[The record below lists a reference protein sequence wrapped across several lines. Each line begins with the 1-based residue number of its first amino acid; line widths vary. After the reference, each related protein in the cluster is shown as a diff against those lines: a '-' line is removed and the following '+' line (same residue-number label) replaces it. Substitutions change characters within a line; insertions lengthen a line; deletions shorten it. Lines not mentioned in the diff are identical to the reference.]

1 MRARTIAGL
10 TALALVAGI
19 GSGEMIYRSKICRDA
34 IGRCFGRGHLLALIN
49 GRGIYEIDVDAEA
62 AANRYLAG
70 GKIDASSEDAVL
82 KRLIANENLRQMSDR
97 RATSETEVQHEFDL
111 LRDQFADDKL
121 WTKRMADSG
130 ISVQSLRQL
139 VRENLAGRRL
149 IEQEIANRLAAND
162 DLVRSYYAQHSA
174 DFAQPLRLRASHI
187 FLAAPAETPPEIV
200 EAKQKLI
207 DSLAT
212 RLRGGEEF
220 EALVWEAS
228 EDEASKPRGGDL
240 GYFSRWRVP
249 QDFFATVSR
258 LKIGETSKPF
268 RSVLGFHI
276 VRVTEI
282 KPAHQMTFEE
292 ARFEIAARLT
302 NQLRREAVEAFTARA
317 GWKFGVAPG
326 LVLELTFP
334 VRSRQASARRY

>member
-34 IGRCFGRGHLLALIN
+34 IGRCFGSGRLLALVN
-49 GRGIYEIDVDAEA
+49 GRGIYEIDMRAEMA
-62 AANRYLAG
+62 ADRYLAG
-70 GKIDASSEDAVL
+70 SKIDANLEDAVL
-82 KRLIANENLRQMSDR
+82 KRLIANEDLRQLSNR
-97 RATSETEVQHEFDL
+97 EAISETELQYEFDL
-111 LRDQFADDKL
+111 PRDQFTDEKL
-121 WTKRMADSG
+121 WTKRMADGG

-162 DLVRSYYAQHSA
+162 DSVRNYYAQHSA
-174 DFAQPLRLRASHI
+174 DFAQPLRLRANHI
-187 FLAAPAETPPEIV
+187 FLAAPPETLPEIV

-212 RLRGGEEF
+212 RMRGGEEF

-240 GYFSRWRVP
+240 GYFSQWRVP
-249 QDFFATVSR
+249 PDFFATVSQ
-258 LKIGETSKPF
+258 LKIGQTSKPF
-268 RSVLGFHI
+268 RSALGFHI

-282 KPAHQMTFEE
+282 KPPRQMTYEE

-302 NQLRREAVEAFTARA
+302 NQNRREAVEALTARLGRSSA
-317 GWKFGVAPG
+317 LRTGWFWN
-326 LVLELTFP
+326 
-334 VRSRQASARRY
+334 

>member
-10 TALALVAGI
+10 TALAFVAGI
-19 GSGEMIYRSKICRDA
+19 GTGEMIYRSKICRDT
-34 IGRCFGRGHLLALIN
+34 IGRHLGRGHLLALIN
-49 GRGIYEIDVDAEA
+49 RRGIYEVNVNAEA
-62 AANRYLAG
+62 TADSYLARS
-70 GKIDASSEDAVL
+70 KIDANSKDVVL

-97 RATSETEVQHEFDL
+97 SAISETEVQHEFDL
-111 LRDQFADDKL
+111 LRDEFADEKL
-121 WTKRMADSG
+121 WTKRMVDNG
-130 ISVQSLRQL
+130 ISMQPLRKL
-139 VRENLAGRRL
+139 VRENLAGRQL
-149 IEQEIANRLAAND
+149 IEQEITNRLAVND
-162 DLVRSYYAQHSA
+162 DLAHSYYAQHSA
-174 DFAQPLRLRASHI
+174 DFAQPVRLCASHI
-187 FLAAPAETPPEIV
+187 FLAAPPETLPEIA

-212 RLRGGEEF
+212 RLGGGEEF

-240 GYFSRWRVP
+240 DYLSRWRVP

-282 KPAHQMTFEE
+282 KPARQMTFEE

-302 NQLRREAVEAFTARA
+302 NQLRREAVEAFTARLA
-317 GWKFGVAPG
+317 G
-326 LVLELTFP
+326 
-334 VRSRQASARRY
+334 SSALRRGWFWN